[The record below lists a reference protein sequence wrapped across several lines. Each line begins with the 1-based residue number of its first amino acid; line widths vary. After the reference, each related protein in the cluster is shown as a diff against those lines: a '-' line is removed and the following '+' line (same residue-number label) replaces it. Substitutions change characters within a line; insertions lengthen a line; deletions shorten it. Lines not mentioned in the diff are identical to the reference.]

1 MFLTLHFLSSGSVWV
16 LFQGELIPTLPE
28 KSEGERE
35 KKWEGESSKVT
46 FGVSPL
52 ELVSSWQGRDS
63 FNFSSTVRSSLFFKR
78 LWDRY
83 KQRKILPD
91 FFGIIWGPLSSQA
104 LSLCQ
109 KWAFSD
115 SCQISAADGLL
126 GSQIEQSF
134 PRYCKSRPG
143 CFSTCFCPSVIDK
156 SYWMTVWQTP
166 HLWFLVEWARK
177 KTQKESSDCS
187 EVPEVLRVELS
198 LTTSSIKSTV
208 KESCSS
214 SRCDEDMDQRALM
227 WHYGHLHLA
236 LLTSILLLLLLFCE
250 TIRRGVEWHV
260 KSAFRGFDAKGKWK
274 LQRK

>member
-1 MFLTLHFLSSGSVWV
+1 MSLS
-16 LFQGELIPTLPE
+16 PTLPE

-177 KTQKESSDCS
+177 KKTKREQWLLRGARSVARWTFFDHLLNQKYSKRVVFFFQVWWRHGSESFD
-187 EVPEVLRVELS
+187 VTLW
-198 LTTSSIKSTV
+198 TSSSGLT
-208 KESCSS
+208 
-214 SRCDEDMDQRALM
+214 DF
-227 WHYGHLHLA
+227 HLVAAFIVLWNN
-236 LLTSILLLLLLFCE
+236 SP
-250 TIRRGVEWHV
+250 RGRMACQ
-260 KSAFRGFDAKGKWK
+260 KCF
-274 LQRK
+274 